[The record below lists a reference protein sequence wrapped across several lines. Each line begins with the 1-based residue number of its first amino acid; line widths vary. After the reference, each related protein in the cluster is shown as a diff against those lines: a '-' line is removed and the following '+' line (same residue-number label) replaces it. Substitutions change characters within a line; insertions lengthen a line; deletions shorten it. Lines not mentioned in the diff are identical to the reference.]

1 MSKLDGNVRWQ
12 SKMLLTE
19 HQEQYESRNNEKPA
33 GYATP
38 EELTM
43 IRDYVLLPHLST
55 ILQNCLEEV
64 RNSPNVLKRVFASF
78 TQLLIQRVTK
88 DTYAVKRELS
98 RRNIKI
104 LTTEQADLVVYYRYV
119 CRGYE
124 DRFGM
129 VREVMRA
136 EISVRL
142 TKYISEISGLLKDYG
157 K

>member
-1 MSKLDGNVRWQ
+1 MSKLEGNVRWQ

-19 HQEQYESRNNEKPA
+19 HQEQYESRNNPKPT

-43 IRDYVLLPHLST
+43 IRDYVLLPHLLT
-55 ILQNCLEEV
+55 ILQNCLDEV
-64 RNSPNVLKRVFASF
+64 QHSSNVLKRVYASL
-78 TQLLIQRVTK
+78 TQLLINRVTK
-88 DTYAVKRELS
+88 DMYTVKRELS

-104 LTTEQADLVVYYRYV
+104 LTDEQADLVVYHRYV

-129 VREVMRA
+129 VREVMRS

-142 TKYISEISGLLKDYG
+142 TTYINEISGLLKDYA